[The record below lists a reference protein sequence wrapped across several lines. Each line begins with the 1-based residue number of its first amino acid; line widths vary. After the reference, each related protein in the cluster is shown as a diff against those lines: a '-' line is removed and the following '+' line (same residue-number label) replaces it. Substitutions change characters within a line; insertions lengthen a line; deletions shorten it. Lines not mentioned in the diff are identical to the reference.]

1 MSIQQSQGEVAERLS
16 DKDVEIFLRQNPEF
30 FADHTQLL
38 SELKIPHI
46 TNGAVS
52 LVERQVDVLRTKN
65 NKIKKQLEDLIH
77 IARSNEKLSKQVYK
91 LTLKL
96 MAADTLEEIFDLIQ
110 VNFRRDFLV
119 DSVSLS
125 LYAKPKVKKLT
136 NHKEFVDKTSK
147 LHTLF
152 KKVLKEKRPV
162 CGRFSEEQRDYLF
175 GETAKEIRSLAL
187 LPLLSGESFGLLAIG
202 SYDNQ
207 RFHSGLGTAYLVQI
221 SALLSKTMI
230 RFVKPT

>member
-16 DKDVEIFLRQNPEF
+16 DKDVENFLRHNPEF
-30 FADHTQLL
+30 FTDHTQLL
-38 SELKIPHI
+38 SEIKIPHI
-46 TNGAVS
+46 TNGAIS

-65 NKIKKQLEDLIH
+65 TKIKKQLEDLIH
-77 IARSNEKLSKQVYK
+77 VARSNEKLSKQVYK

-96 MAADTLEEIFDLIQ
+96 IATDNLEEIFNLIQ
-110 VNFRRDFLV
+110 VSFRRDFLV

-125 LYAKPKVKKLT
+125 LYAQPKIKKLGER
-136 NHKEFVDKTSK
+136 KEFVDTSAK

-175 GETAKEIRSLAL
+175 GETAKKVCSLAL
-187 LPLLSGESFGLLAIG
+187 VPLVSDESFGLLAFG

-221 SALLSKTMI
+221 SALLSNTML